1 MDLQTMLKKVKQK
14 QYKSKLEFADDL
26 QLIWDNCFKYN
37 NSDVCSD
44 VILTRSVL
52 FNSLSRTIPYDSVQH
67 VFERRLTVFSA
78 PSPTAETVS
87 NHPSPFLLHPVQR
100 HQSRMESLMVEV
112 TLNNDR
118 PTPYQS
124 RS

>member
-1 MDLQTMLKKVKQK
+1 MLSGGSVITNPMDLQTMLKKVKQK

-52 FNSLSRTIPYDSVQH
+52 FDDTDCLI
-67 VFERRLTVFSA
+67 FA
-78 PSPTAETVS
+78 AAAGPSPLRLPHLMIVIA
-87 NHPSPFLLHPVQR
+87 LHP
-100 HQSRMESLMVEV
+100 HTSTMLSFSPPFA
-112 TLNNDR
+112 
-118 PTPYQS
+118 PTV
-124 RS
+124 